1 MSTLWGISALSHD
14 AALAVIK
21 ERRLVFASHSE
32 RYSRVKNDKT
42 LNWHLLRDALNYGS
56 PNKIFFMKN
65 PSLNLPVTYML
76 GNGMLLTEI

>member
-65 PSLNLPVTYML
+65 LR
-76 GNGMLLTEI
+76 